1 MIKSVYRSKGNFKG
15 LLFLIGIILIISAFW
30 YTQRMVE
37 ILKDNSTEY
46 MRFRIKV
53 FEENI
58 NNPDVNMDLSF
69 FFNEVIRGA
78 DYPIIYTDTEK
89 TPQSWVNI
97 SPALDNK
104 TDINAR
110 DSLFLV
116 SELEKMAGEN
126 DPLPIKYEGEI
137 LGYYYYGLSPVIY
150 QLRMLPYMAIGSVFL
165 FILLGYLGFS
175 HIKKS
180 EQRFIWVGMA
190 KETAHQLGTPLSSLL
205 GWIELI
211 KSDSSLVPSALQEMQ
226 NDLARLNK
234 IANRFSKIG
243 SMPKLRPVPLNDVI
257 ENISSYFRKR
267 VPNSQR
273 TISINSSY
281 DGDPTVQLN
290 TELFE
295 WVLENLIKN
304 SLDAIEGNNGVISIN
319 TKLNQKKNSVCIELS
334 DNGKGIPVNEQKNIF
349 KPGFS
354 TKQRGWGLGLS
365 LARRIIEDYHGGKL
379 ILKESR
385 AERGSTFQI
394 FLRL

>member
-1 MIKSVYRSKGNFKG
+1 
-15 LLFLIGIILIISAFW
+15 
-30 YTQRMVE
+30 MVA

-58 NNPDVNMDLSF
+58 NNPDVSMDLSF

-97 SPALDNK
+97 SPN
-104 TDINAR
+104 I
-110 DSLFLV
+110 DSSTSISRQDSIFLL
-116 SELEKMAGEN
+116 SELEKIASEN
-126 DPLPIKYEGEI
+126 DPLPIKYDGEI

-150 QLRMLPYMAIGSVFL
+150 QLRLLPYMAIGSVFL
-165 FILLGYLGFS
+165 FILLGYMGFS
-175 HIKKS
+175 QIKKS

-211 KSDSSLVPSALQEMQ
+211 KSDTGLLPTALHEMQ
-226 NDLARLNK
+226 NDLSRLNK

-243 SMPKLRPVPLNDVI
+243 SLPKLKPVLLNGVI
-257 ENISSYFRKR
+257 DNISSYFQKR
-267 VPNSQR
+267 LPNMQR

-281 DGDPTVQLN
+281 DDNPTVLLN
-290 TELFE
+290 TDLFE

-304 SLDAIEGNNGVISIN
+304 ALDAIEGNHGQIAIS
-319 TKLNQKKNSVCIELS
+319 THLNPKKKSVCIEVT
-334 DNGKGIPVNEQKNIF
+334 DNGKGIPLKEQKNIF

-365 LARRIIEDYHGGKL
+365 LARRIIEEYHGGKL

-385 AERGSTFQI
+385 PEHGTTFQI
-394 FLRL
+394 LLKV